1 MPIRDARVRLLT
13 WILWNMKTG
22 RVAKTKS
29 VTILMAVGGTVSKP
43 LLLEQN
49 VGLAAVEFAN
59 G

>member
-1 MPIRDARVRLLT
+1 MT